1 MRILIINVPIKSI
14 VEQYDIPNYPS
25 IALGY
30 LYTYLKT
37 KQVDVHVIDTKLER
51 LSFDAVI
58 DKVRDIEPDII
69 GISSMTHEISLCGEL
84 CDRLKEVDTNIITVI
99 GGVHISAVPEGTLKS
114 FASFDIGIIGEGEE
128 ILYNVIENINDL
140 ENVGGIVFRKN
151 GTIVQSLSGPEIKDL
166 DSLPIP
172 DWSAFPKSSMY
183 HIITARGCP
192 FHCSFCMTPYGK
204 IVRERSPENVL
215 TELKTTIEKFD
226 PGYYRFNDETFG
238 FNVKRAHLILDY
250 IIDNKLDKTP
260 KCASMRANI
269 VTEETLKKMKRAG
282 FEYIDYGVESGNA
295 EVLKRI
301 HKSVTMEQT
310 ERAIAMTKKAGI
322 RVGANFILG
331 HPYETWETAMET
343 IDYAVK
349 LNADFNAIGIMC
361 PYPGTEIY
369 DLAIKGEGDYILL
382 STDWKDYNKQIGNA
396 LELKNLNRKQLEKLQ
411 MIGYMKILVW
421 NFRFLDL
428 IKFIWQN
435 RHAGFAF
442 FKKLLFFKHK
452 TKD

>member
-1 MRILIINVPIKSI
+1 MNK
-14 VEQYDIPNYPS
+14 YDTPNYPA

-30 LYTYLKT
+30 LYSYLKA

-51 LSFDAVI
+51 LSLEAVI
-58 DKVRDIEPDII
+58 KRTQDIKPDII
-69 GISSMTHEISLCGEL
+69 GISSMTHEISTCGEL
-84 CDRLKEVDTNIITVI
+84 CDLLKKLNSNIITVV
-99 GGVHISAVPEGTLKS
+99 GGVHITALPEETLKS
-114 FASFDIGIIGEGEE
+114 FSSFDIEIVGEGEE
-128 ILYNVIENINDL
+128 VLYNLVENINDL
-140 ENVGGIVFRKN
+140 NRVRGIVFWEN
-151 GTIVQSLSGPEIKDL
+151 GSVVLNQAASVINNL
-166 DSLPIP
+166 DSLPLP
-172 DWSAFPKSSMY
+172 DWSPFPKSSRY

-204 IVRERSPENVL
+204 EVRERSPENVL
-215 TELKTTIEKFD
+215 IELKTTIENFD
-226 PGYYRFNDETFG
+226 PDYYRFNDETFG
-238 FNVKRAHLILDY
+238 FNVRRANLILDY

-260 KCASMRANI
+260 KSASMRANI

-282 FEYIDYGVESGNA
+282 FEYIDYGVESGN
-295 EVLKRI
+295 EEILKRV
-301 HKSVTMEQT
+301 HKSVTLKQT
-310 ERAIAMTKKAGI
+310 EKAIAMTKKAGI

-331 HPYETWETAMET
+331 HPYETWDTAMET
-343 IDYAVK
+343 INYAVK

-369 DLAIKGEGDYILL
+369 RLAMKGEGDYILL

-396 LELKNLNRKQLEKLQ
+396 LELKNINRKQLEKLQ
-411 MIGYMKILVW
+411 MIGYLKILVW

-435 RHAGFAF
+435 RHAGLAF
-442 FKKLLFFKHK
+442 FKKFLLFNHK